1 MLDQLAPLADPD
13 QAAVVNAILA
23 RHAGH
28 HLGRRLDGARIGPAR
43 RSRQP
48 QDRAQAYRAAQEDP
62 LVKALMSAFDAEI
75 IAREPSDRAQ
85 WLQRRQADAGD
96 AGDVTAD
103 NGYH

>member
-1 MLDQLAPLADPD
+1 MLDQLAPSTDPA
-13 QAAVVNAILA
+13 QEATASAILA

-43 RSRQP
+43 GPRQP

-62 LVKALMSAFDAEI
+62 LVKALMNAFDAEI
-75 IAREPSDRAQ
+75 IAREPSDRVQ
-85 WLQRRQADAGD
+85 WLQRREADPTD